1 MCVNDYGIKR
11 KLISMWNLQANTIV
25 EAARTPNVGKFN

>member
-11 KLISMWNLQANTIV
+11 KWLWHKIRRQMRLHA
-25 EAARTPNVGKFN
+25 PHVGKFN